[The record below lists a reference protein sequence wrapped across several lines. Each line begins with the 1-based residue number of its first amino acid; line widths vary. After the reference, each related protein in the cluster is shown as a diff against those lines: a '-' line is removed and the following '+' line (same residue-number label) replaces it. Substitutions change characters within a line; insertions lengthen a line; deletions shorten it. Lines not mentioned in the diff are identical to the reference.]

1 MVSMR
6 VTFHVTLWDKVAC
19 WAVTPLQVSDHCL
32 WLTPAQWS
40 LGTGYN
46 MLSNIVSHWDWFSDS
61 HSFNF
66 NQPMAIPFNVTLN
79 ICFLFYIN
87 INKGTVCLS
96 VVSWLPKS
104 KFNLKKRWCYSFSNP
119 TRTRWCLGV
128 TEVLVWLIVLKLKR
142 VCFFIS
148 KKWDIEN
155 MKSFIESHTTNKCLN
170 LWVSLYLSRIFSF
183 SWHQ

>member
-104 KFNLKKRWCYSFSNP
+104 KFKLWIKKGMFLYLKEVRHRKYEKFYRESYNKQMPKLMSFTLSFKN
-119 TRTRWCLGV
+119 
-128 TEVLVWLIVLKLKR
+128 
-142 VCFFIS
+142 FFI
-148 KKWDIEN
+148 
-155 MKSFIESHTTNKCLN
+155 
-170 LWVSLYLSRIFSF
+170 
-183 SWHQ
+183 